1 MILWLTNKYG
11 YSAATKGL
19 LLTALKAHGVAS
31 TDIMFNSLHHKVPD
45 LAEYPKKKVPV
56 SVNVR
61 AALHALGQDCSILQ
75 PHLIICN
82 DEATLRCITGEPY
95 TLSQVRGSVY
105 EFQGIPVIVLDAV
118 GNMYAMNHGSWMWGL
133 DMAKVVRFAHGKQ
146 NKLPAFNYRLAST
159 MRDIERLVEESAGAT
174 LIATDR
180 ETFAGNISCTG
191 YTYDFGGHLTSVCV
205 PFFDPWTASG
215 CFWPEGDFSRVLRAL
230 KHLHANPVPKALQN
244 GMYDCAYDIEAGM
257 PLNNYIYDTQYLM
270 HSIWCEAPKALHE
283 ISSYFL
289 DNYRYWK
296 DDAKGVQEDGFGKT
310 HADIE
315 RYWRYNG
322 LDTYYTWLDTREL
335 VSRISKLPWA
345 MANYSERIALAL
357 GPCLAASLRGLRTNK
372 ARHAF
377 IMAKKSAEAHE
388 GLENVRRLVHV
399 KDYNPRS
406 KTDAAWF
413 IYDVCGAKVTR
424 LQKGKRSKYGL
435 KSCDEKVL
443 KLMKEQGN
451 PMLNVY
457 IRRHLDAKKPA
468 AVISKYGNMQELCR
482 NGRFLSWLNPSGTTT
497 SRFNSGGSQYWTG
510 TNAQNIPMPIRELF
524 VADDNYFLL
533 DIDYSA
539 SDDRFVAYESQ
550 DPEKMRVVED
560 RSIDI
565 HCYHCSIFFS
575 MDYTTVVA
583 GWKADEP
590 WCVDEPKGV
599 RQVTKKV
606 THGRN
611 YCEGGATMYNLMGR
625 DAVVATAV
633 ALGYP
638 KAEGWTDKELIGICN
653 KLSDKYDHPRIG
665 LYKRIRP
672 WQEEIVTD
680 LAKRGGL
687 ATTAFGFTR
696 KFFGKPGDHK
706 TQRELASFFGQ
717 GDTGGNVNRA
727 LRKIWY
733 SGIDDGKS
741 CLFLLQ
747 VHDSLLFAVHKDH
760 PYIVDQIKAIMEE
773 PVTIHGRS
781 MYVPAAPKV
790 GLTWAKKMLS
800 WKPGM
805 TYNEIAA
812 FEDKV
817 FGEKYKATPEGLDEQ
832 TIALLNNMVSG
843 ATAEDYV
850 GGDETDDD
858 PVLGEDED
866 DQIGASEYADLT

>member
-1 MILWLTNKYG
+1 MILWLTTKYG

-19 LLTALKAHGVAS
+19 LLNALRSHGVNS
-31 TDIMFNSLHHKVPD
+31 TDIMFNSLHHKVPG
-45 LAEYPKKKVPV
+45 LTEYPKKKVPATYLIK
-56 SVNVR
+56 
-61 AALHALGQDCSILQ
+61 AALHALAQDCAILK

-82 DEATLRCITGEPY
+82 DEATVRCITGEPY

-146 NKLPAFNYRLAST
+146 NRLPAFNYSLAST
-159 MRDIERLVEESAGAT
+159 MRDIEQLVEEAAGAT

-191 YTYDFGGHLTSVCV
+191 YTYDFRGHLASVCV
-205 PFFDPWTASG
+205 PFFDPWTVSG
-215 CFWPEGDFSRVLRAL
+215 CYWSEGDFKRVLRAL
-230 KHLHANPVPKALQN
+230 KHVHANPVPKALQN

-257 PLNNYIYDTQYLM
+257 PLNNYLWDTQYMM

-322 LDTYYTWLDTREL
+322 LDTYYTWLSAREL
-335 VSRISKLPWA
+335 VSRISRLPWA
-345 MANYSERIALAL
+345 VVNYSERIALAA
-357 GPCLAASLRGLRTNK
+357 GPCLAASLRGLRVDRS
-372 ARHAF
+372 RHAS
-377 IMAKKSAEAHE
+377 IMAKKSVEAQE
-388 GLENVRRLVHV
+388 GIDNIRRLVQV
-399 KDYNPRS
+399 KDFNPRS
-406 KTDAAWF
+406 SDDAGWF

-424 LQKGKRSKYGL
+424 LQKGKRTKYGQR
-435 KSCDEKVL
+435 SVDEKVL

-457 IRRHLDAKKPA
+457 IKRHLEAKKPA
-468 AVISKYGNMQELCR
+468 AVISKYGNLQKLCR
-482 NGRFLSWLNPSGTTT
+482 NGRFVSWLNPTGTTT
-497 SRFNSGGSQYWTG
+497 SRFNSGGSQFWTG

-524 VADDNYFLL
+524 VADKDYVYL

-539 SDDRFVAYESQ
+539 SDDRFIAYESE

-565 HCYHCSIFFS
+565 HCYHASIFFS
-575 MDYTTVVA
+575 MDYQKMVQ
-583 GWKADEP
+583 GWKDDEP

-599 RQVTKKV
+599 RQITKKV

-611 YCEGGATMYNLMGR
+611 YCEGGGTMYNLMGR

-633 ALGYP
+633 ALGHK
-638 KAEGWTDKELIGICN
+638 KAEGYLDKELIGICN
-653 KLSDKYDHPRIG
+653 QLSDKYDHPRTG

-672 WQEEIVTD
+672 WQEEIVAE
-680 LAKRGGL
+680 LAKHGGL
-687 ATTAFGFTR
+687 AATSFGFTR

-706 TQRELASFFGQ
+706 TQRELSSFYGQ
-717 GDTGGNVNRA
+717 GDTAGNVNRS

-733 SGIDDGKS
+733 SGLDDGKS

-747 VHDSLLFAVHKDH
+747 VHDSLLFAVHRDH
-760 PYIVDQIKAIMEE
+760 LYIIDQIKAIMEE

-805 TYNEIAA
+805 TYSDIVA
-812 FEDKV
+812 FEEKV
-817 FGEKYKATPEGLDEQ
+817 FGEKYKQTLDALDDATIQ
-832 TIALLNNMVSG
+832 MLNNMVSG
-843 ATAEDYV
+843 AESLVDFS
-850 GGDETDDD
+850 DDIDDD

-866 DQIGASEYADLT
+866 DQIGTPEYADLT